1 MKTQERGAGADAS
14 KPLPLSLENG
24 AGRGQGRGHTPN
36 FTAANQTLGVPG
48 DRDMDRWQYS
58 GESPQT
64 ATVDEFNFNTNMN
77 MPMNNVGNNNF
88 PWEMIGLGLEE
99 PLPTQETIDEL

>member
-1 MKTQERGAGADAS
+1 M
-14 KPLPLSLENG
+14 PLPLDRG
-24 AGRGQGRGHTPN
+24 ASRAQARGHTPN
-36 FTAANQTLGVPG
+36 FTAANQSLGVPG
-48 DRDMDRWQYS
+48 DQDMDRRWQYS

-64 ATVDEFNFNTNMN
+64 APVDEFNFNANMPL
-77 MPMNNVGNNNF
+77 PMNNMGNNNF